1 MATEAKVNK
10 KAVQNVLAFSLA
22 VFVLSGCFFWP
33 ADITITDAKMAT
45 GVNEKLMPIQVMS
58 VFPKEASKV
67 CCWFQWKNAKI
78 DTKIVAKWYYTTD
91 NIHILD
97 YNFSIPRREG
107 SGSVSL
113 SMPEGKTLPVGSYQV
128 TLNMGKRAIK
138 SLNFRIE

>member
-1 MATEAKVNK
+1 MNK
-10 KAVQNVLAFSLA
+10 KGVQSALAFCLTL
-22 VFVLSGCFFWP
+22 FVLSGCFLWP
-33 ADITITDAKMAT
+33 AGITITDAKTAT
-45 GVNEKLMPIQVMS
+45 GVNESLMPIQVTS
-58 VFPKEASKV
+58 LFPKQTSKV

-128 TLNMGKRAIK
+128 TLNIGRRTIK
-138 SLNFRIE
+138 ALNFRIE